1 MIPAPRNE
9 QPMTALRQVLE
20 ALTAELERTVECGE
34 MLEEYMASLAP
45 LLPKDAALEEM
56 QSVDQLV
63 QSIANLA
70 QFSRAIVA
78 NADMQGAVIDFEAA
92 LGVVTLNSM
101 VTRLRGRPE
110 PAEQEEA
117 TGDVELF

>member
-9 QPMTALRQVLE
+9 PPMTALRQVLE

-70 QFSRAIVA
+70 QFSRAIVE
-78 NADMQGAVIDFEAA
+78 NADMQGAVIDLEAA
-92 LGVVTLNSM
+92 LGVVRLNSM
-101 VTRLRGRPE
+101 VTRLRGRQE
-110 PAEQEEA
+110 PAKQEEA

>member
-20 ALTAELERTVECGE
+20 ALTVELERTVECGE

-70 QFSRAIVA
+70 QFSRAIAA

-101 VTRLRGRPE
+101 VTRLRGLPE

>member
-9 QPMTALRQVLE
+9 PTMTALRQVLE

-78 NADMQGAVIDFEAA
+78 NADMQGAVIDLEAA
-92 LGVVTLNSM
+92 LGVVRLNSM

>member
-9 QPMTALRQVLE
+9 PPMTALRQVLE
-20 ALTAELERTVECGE
+20 ALTVELERTVECGE

-70 QFSRAIVA
+70 QFSRAIVE
-78 NADMQGAVIDFEAA
+78 NADMQGAVIDLEAA
-92 LGVVTLNSM
+92 LGVVRLNSM
-101 VTRLRGRPE
+101 VTRLRGRQE
-110 PAEQEEA
+110 PAKQEEA

>member
-1 MIPAPRNE
+1 
-9 QPMTALRQVLE
+9 MTALRQVLE
-20 ALTAELERTVECGE
+20 ALTVELERTVECGE

-70 QFSRAIVA
+70 QFSRAIVE
-78 NADMQGAVIDFEAA
+78 NADMQGAVIDLEAA
-92 LGVVTLNSM
+92 LGVVRLNSM
-101 VTRLRGRPE
+101 VTRLRGRQE
-110 PAEQEEA
+110 PAKQEEA